1 MSCGFDSNSSPTTE
15 STIAADYPSST
26 SSYLKQQQQQQQP
39 SSTTTPGENG
49 IGIASAVVG
58 LSGQQ
63 QQTRTDVR
71 VKLTAA
77 SEDSDMNI

>member
-26 SSYLKQQQQQQQP
+26 STFLKHQQQP

-49 IGIASAVVG
+49 IGIVSAVVG
-58 LSGQQ
+58 LSGLQQ

>member
-26 SSYLKQQQQQQQP
+26 SSYLKQQQQQQP

>member
-26 SSYLKQQQQQQQP
+26 SSYLKQQQQQQP

-77 SEDSDMNI
+77 SDDSDMNI